1 MRQHGRDFMQRLS
14 RIFFLTAILPIT
26 AQEVIAPPAEVAPP
40 PPLEISP
47 IPRAPSDSGQKSPEV
62 NVEMPEG
69 VDIAIKGTIAPVA
82 GHRNK
87 FLVTGPIELK
97 TNRGEE
103 VFADRAE
110 LDLESA
116 TYTLIGNVSVFN
128 GPMIQRGDHVV
139 YDLKTKKLNTHSLS
153 VSYDPIILESGSFEM
168 TEDEDGNRIFT
179 GTDAGITTNDVQ
191 SPHYW
196 LRADRTTLYP
206 GERIVFDDLKLYI
219 GDTPVFWL
227 PYLSQPLNADLGYRM
242 LPGGRTNWGLFLM
255 QSYGIML
262 GGDDNRILGQNKPWL
277 LSRWRFDVRSR
288 RGLAGGVDLLDT
300 RTKENPNLGW
310 LRLYYADDINPS
322 IGRSGIPRG
331 PVDPSRYRAEFQY
344 RIPLSYRDPIDPD
357 AEYAL
362 NYDLHLLTDNH
373 LLEDFDPGFYRN
385 NAQPDNTF
393 FLTRRSENSLF
404 TALARLR
411 LNDFYRND
419 QRSPELAFDQIRR
432 PLGDFGLL
440 HEGQSTFGIYQEN
453 MADPTRSMLLDS
465 LLSLP
470 DDDPELGRLYS
481 RVGRYE
487 QFLIRQLRALPSGD
501 PQYDTIFQQ
510 LTQPEFIRFHTYQE
524 FSSQKTVGNWLHL
537 TPHVGAGYSRYFQ
550 VGGPADDQDRTL
562 LSMGMEASAKV
573 HRDYPDFHI
582 PNMGVNGLRH
592 TLQPYANWSFLSAAD
607 LGQNFPA
614 IDRMTFTTRPA
625 PINVGRF
632 VAIDDFSDWNL
643 VRLGMRNRLTTQR
656 SGGSHVWM
664 FMDTYLD
671 SYVDDPELNRD
682 FSNLYND
689 ISWLPLPWLAVDVQT
704 QFPIISSGSGYNEF
718 ITGLRFMPTPDFEF
732 SIQQRTLSNHP
743 FLIDSN
749 RVNFHAYNRVN
760 ENWGLGI
767 VQQWE
772 FDDST
777 MEWEQYTVHR
787 NFENWIVSAGLTRR
801 DNRVRSEY
809 GFMVSFTLKDFPD
822 VTMPFR
828 IDNN

>member
-1 MRQHGRDFMQRLS
+1 MQRLW
-14 RIFFLTAILPIT
+14 RISFLTAVLPIA
-26 AQEVIAPPAEVAPP
+26 AQEPLLPPAEVVPP
-40 PPLEISP
+40 PPVEIP
-47 IPRAPSDSGQKSPEV
+47 PAPSIPGDDQAHPQEV

-69 VDIAIKGTIAPVA
+69 VDIAIKGKITPVA
-82 GHRNK
+82 GNLKK

-110 LDLESA
+110 LDLEAA
-116 TYTLIGNVSVFN
+116 TYTLLGNVSVFN
-128 GPMIQRGDHVV
+128 GPMIQRGDRVV
-139 YDLKTKKLNTHSLS
+139 YDLKSKKLDTRALS

-168 TEDEDGNRIFT
+168 TEDEQGNRIFT

-191 SPHYW
+191 SPNYW
-196 LRADRTTLYP
+196 LRANRTTLYP
-206 GERIVFDDLKLYI
+206 GERVVFDDLKLYI
-219 GDTPVFWL
+219 GETPVFWL
-227 PYLSQPLNADLGYRM
+227 PYLSQPLNADLGYRL

-262 GGDDNRILGQNKPWL
+262 GGDDNHLLGEDEPWL
-277 LSRWRFDVRSR
+277 LSRWHFDVRSR

-300 RTKENPNLGW
+300 RIQENPNLGW
-310 LRLYYADDINPS
+310 LRLYYADDLDPS

-344 RIPLSYRDPIDPD
+344 RIPLQFRDPIDAD
-357 AEYAL
+357 AEYAM
-362 NYDLHLLTDNH
+362 NYDLHLLSDNH
-373 LLEDFDPGFYRN
+373 MLEDFDPRFYRN
-385 NAQPDNTF
+385 NAQPDNTV

-411 LNDFYRND
+411 LNDFYRTD
-419 QRSPELAFDQIRR
+419 QRSPELAYDQIRR
-432 PLGDFGLL
+432 PLWDSGIL
-440 HEGQSTFGIYQEN
+440 HEGQTSFGIYQEN
-453 MADPTRSMLLDS
+453 MADPTRDTLLDP

-470 DDDPELGRLYS
+470 NGDPGLERLYS
-481 RVGRYE
+481 QVGRYE
-487 QFLIRQLRALPSGD
+487 QLLIQQLRSLPPGD
-501 PQYDTIFQQ
+501 PSYDEIYQQ

-524 FSSQKTVGNWLHL
+524 FSTQKTVGDWLHL
-537 TPHVGAGYSRYFQ
+537 TPHVGAGYSRYFN
-550 VGGPADDQDRTL
+550 VGGPANDQDRTL
-562 LSMGMEASAKV
+562 FSMGMEASVKV

-582 PNMGVNGLRH
+582 HNMGVSGLRH
-592 TLQPYANWSFLSAAD
+592 TIQPYANWSYLSAGE
-607 LGQNFPA
+607 LGENYPA
-614 IDRMTFTTRPA
+614 IDRMTFMTRPS

-632 VAIDDFSDWNL
+632 VAIDELSDWNL
-643 VRLGMRNRLTTQR
+643 VRLGVRNRLTTQR
-656 SGGSHVWM
+656 NGGSHVWM

-671 SYVDDPELNRD
+671 SYVNDPELDRD

-689 ISWLPLPWLAVDVQT
+689 ISWLPLPWLAVDLQT

-718 ITGLRFMPTPDFEF
+718 TTGLRFMPTPDFEF
-732 SIQQRTLSNHP
+732 SIQQRNLTNHP

-749 RVNFHAYNRVN
+749 RVNFRAYNRVN

-767 VQQWE
+767 VHQWE

-777 MEWEQYTVHR
+777 LEWEQYTVHR
-787 NFENWIVSAGLTRR
+787 NFENWIVSAGLTKR

-822 VTMPFR
+822 VTVPFR